1 MSEDKTELK
10 RSLGLID
17 ATSLV
22 AGSMIGSGIFI
33 VTSAMARD
41 IGSAAW
47 LLVIWIITGIITVAA
62 ALSYGELAGM
72 MPKAGGQF
80 VYIQRAYGRLVSFLY
95 GWTVFTVIQTGV
107 IAAIAVTFANYAAIF
122 FPVLDQT
129 LFTVGETFVFSYQ
142 KVLAIFSIVLLTYIN
157 TKGVESGKTVQLIF
171 TSAKLIALFALI
183 ILGLYVGLQT
193 NVLADN
199 FQNMWDASKTVVQ
212 PDGSVTVTKLA
223 GMALLG
229 AAGATIINSLFS
241 SDAWNNVTF
250 IAGEIKDPKKNIPRS
265 LFLGTLIVTVVYV
278 LANVAYLALLP
289 LQGTSAATDIAANG
303 IMFAS
308 NDRVGAAAASM
319 IMGDV
324 SVFVMAA
331 LIMVSTF
338 GCNSGLILSGGRL
351 FFAMAKDGLFFKQA
365 TELNKNQVP
374 AKALWVQCI
383 WACVLCISG
392 KFGDLLTY
400 ATFASLLFYI
410 LTILGVFILRK
421 KEPNADRPYK
431 AFGYPVVPAL
441 YIVVTVAICITLLIY
456 DTFNTGLGLCI
467 VALGIPVYYL
477 VMNKKEQ

>member
-1 MSEDKTELK
+1 MSDNKIELK

-47 LLVIWIITGIITVAA
+47 LLIIWVVTGLITVAA

-72 MPKAGGQF
+72 MPNAGGQF

-107 IAAIAVTFANYAAIF
+107 IAAIAVTFANYSAIF
-122 FPVLDQT
+122 FPALDNT
-129 LFTVGETFVFSYQ
+129 LFKIGSNFTFTNS
-142 KVLAIFSIVLLTYIN
+142 KLLAILSIVLLTYIN
-157 TKGVESGKTVQLIF
+157 TKGVKSGKIIQLIL
-171 TSAKLIALFALI
+171 TAAKLIALFALI
-183 ILGLYVGLQT
+183 VLGIYVGLHT
-193 NVLADN
+193 DVLSNN
-199 FQNMWDASKTVVQ
+199 FDNMWDASRTVQ
-212 PDGSVTVTKLA
+212 NSDGTITITQLT
-223 GMALLG
+223 GTALLG
-229 AAGATIINSLFS
+229 AAAATMINSLFS

-250 IAGEIKDPKKNIPRS
+250 IAGEIKEPKKNIPRS
-265 LFLGTLIVTVVYV
+265 LFLGTLIVTIIYV

-289 LQGTSAATDIAANG
+289 MHGTPNSTNVLDSG

-319 IMGDV
+319 IMGNV

-383 WACVLCISG
+383 WACVLCVSG

-410 LTILGVFILRK
+410 LTIIGVFILRK
-421 KEPNADRPYK
+421 KEPNTERPYR
-431 AFGYPVVPAL
+431 AFGYPIIPGL
-441 YIVVTVAICITLLIY
+441 YIIVTTAICITLLVY
-456 DTFNTGLGLCI
+456 DTVNTGLGLAI
-467 VALGIPVYYL
+467 VALGIPIYYL
-477 VMNKKEQ
+477 FMNKKV

>member
-1 MSEDKTELK
+1 MAENKTELK

-47 LLVIWIITGIITVAA
+47 LLIIWIVTGLITVAA

-72 MPKAGGQF
+72 MPNAGGQF
-80 VYIQRAYGRLVSFLY
+80 VYIQRAYGRLISFLY

-122 FPVLDQT
+122 FPVLDT
-129 LFTVGETFVFSYQ
+129 TIFTVGATFVFSYQ
-142 KVLAIFSIVLLTYIN
+142 KVLAIFSIVLLTFIN
-157 TKGVESGKTVQLIF
+157 TKGIQSGKTVQLIL

-193 NVLADN
+193 NILSDN
-199 FQNMWDASKTVVQ
+199 FTNMWEASKTVAN
-212 PDGSVTVTKLA
+212 PDGTITVTKLA

-250 IAGEIKDPKKNIPRS
+250 IAGEIKEPKKNIPRS
-265 LFLGTLIVTVVYV
+265 LFLGTLIVTVIYV
-278 LANVAYLALLP
+278 LANLAYLALLP
-289 LQGTSAATDIAANG
+289 LHGTPGVTDVANNG

-319 IMGDV
+319 IMGNM

-383 WACVLCISG
+383 WACVLCVSG

-410 LTILGVFILRK
+410 LTIMGVFILRK
-421 KEPNADRPYK
+421 KEPDADRPYK
-431 AFGYPVVPAL
+431 AFGYPTVPAI
-441 YIVVTVAICITLLIY
+441 YIVITTGICLTLLIY

-467 VALGIPVYYL
+467 VALGVPVYYL
-477 VMNKKEQ
+477 VMNKKA

>member
-1 MSEDKTELK
+1 MSENKTELK

-33 VTSAMARD
+33 VTAAMARD

-47 LLVIWIITGIITVAA
+47 LLIIWLVTGLITVAA

-107 IAAIAVTFANYAAIF
+107 IAAIAVTFANYSAIF
-122 FPVLDQT
+122 FPALDDT
-129 LFTVGETFVFSYQ
+129 LFTLGDSFVFPNS
-142 KVLAIFSIVLLTYIN
+142 KILAIASIVLLTFIN
-157 TKGVESGKTVQLIF
+157 TKGVESGKLIQLIL

-183 ILGLYVGLQT
+183 GFGLYVGFYT
-193 NVLADN
+193 DVLSNN
-199 FQNMWDASKTVVQ
+199 FTNMWDASSTVLNT
-212 PDGSVTVTKLA
+212 DGSITVTKLT

-250 IAGEIKDPKKNIPRS
+250 IAGEIKEPKKNIPRS
-265 LFLGTLIVTVVYV
+265 LFLGTLIVTVIYI

-289 LQGTSAATDIAANG
+289 MHGTPDAAGIAGNG

-308 NDRVGAAAASM
+308 NDRVGAAAAGM
-319 IMGDV
+319 IMGNS
-324 SVFVMAA
+324 SVFIMAA

-351 FFAMAKDGLFFKQA
+351 FYAMAKDGLFFKGA
-365 TELNKNQVP
+365 KILNKNQVP
-374 AKALWVQCI
+374 AKALWVQCV
-383 WACVLCISG
+383 WACVLCVSG

-410 LTILGVFILRK
+410 LTIVGVFILRK
-421 KEPNADRPYK
+421 REPNADRPYR

-441 YIVVTVAICITLLIY
+441 YIVVTTAICITLLAY
-456 DTFNTGLGLCI
+456 DTLNTGLGLGI
-467 VALGIPVYYL
+467 VVLGVPVYYFI
-477 VMNKKEQ
+477 MNKRE

>member
-1 MSEDKTELK
+1 MSENKTELK

-47 LLVIWIITGIITVAA
+47 LLVIWLVTGLITVAA

-80 VYIQRAYGRLVSFLY
+80 VYIQRSYGRLVSFLY

-122 FPVLDQT
+122 FPILDT
-129 LFTVGETFVFSYQ
+129 SLFKWESGFVFSYQ
-142 KVLAIFSIVLLTYIN
+142 KVLAILSIVVLTYIN
-157 TKGVESGKTVQLIF
+157 TKGVESGKTVQLVL
-171 TSAKLIALFALI
+171 TAAKLFALFALI
-183 ILGLYVGLQT
+183 ILGIYVGLHT
-193 NVLADN
+193 DVLSNN
-199 FQNMWDASKTVVQ
+199 FTHMWDASRTVVAA
-212 PDGSVTVTKLA
+212 DGTVTVTKLA

-250 IAGEIKDPKKNIPRS
+250 IAGEIKEPKKNIPRS
-265 LFLGTLIVTVVYV
+265 LFLGTVIVTIIYL
-278 LANVAYLALLP
+278 LANIAYLALLP
-289 LQGTSAATDIAANG
+289 IQGTPNANDIASNG

-308 NDRVGAAAASM
+308 NDRVGAAAANM
-319 IMGDV
+319 ILGNV
-324 SVFVMAA
+324 GAFVMAG

-351 FFAMAKDGLFFKQA
+351 FYAMAKDNLFFKQA
-365 TELNKNQVP
+365 TELNRNRVP

-383 WACVLCISG
+383 WACVLCVSG

-421 KEPNADRPYK
+421 KEPNADRPYR
-431 AFGYPVVPAL
+431 AFGYPFVPAL
-441 YIVVTVAICITLLIY
+441 YILVTSAICITLLIY
-456 DTFNTGLGLCI
+456 DTLNTGLGLFI
-467 VALGIPVYYL
+467 VVLGIPVYYF
-477 VMNKKEQ
+477 VMNKKQ